1 MGIGSPRSLRTLR
14 KETCMKR
21 KLALVAVV
29 LALVLPLLASLAEAR
44 PRGVRQEAGQHPRI
58 AKAIHSLEDAID
70 YMQRAPHDFG
80 GPGAGPIPA
89 SRAAIEQLKR
99 ALASRPGQAH

>member
-1 MGIGSPRSLRTLR
+1 
-14 KETCMKR
+14 MKR

-44 PRGVRQEAGQHPRI
+44 PRGVRQETGQHPRI

-70 YMQRAPHDFG
+70 YMQKAPHDFG
-80 GPGAGPIPA
+80 GHRAEAISA
-89 SRAAIEQLKR
+89 SRAAIEQLKL
-99 ALASRPGQAH
+99 ALAYRARQDH